1 MFGEKQSVIEVVCT
15 ALFAV
20 IGTSLI
26 FFRFDFPDPQPTLW
40 RTVLGVVL
48 IADVLAGCVAN
59 FTRGTNQYYA
69 QRPKG
74 RLLFIA
80 IHVHLLAIAWLLSAP
95 MLAAFWIW
103 LYTIASALIV
113 NRLLGHP
120 MQVFIAASLLCFG
133 LLLILSLALPGW
145 FLVTSIFFMMKV
157 MFSFA
162 VDHYRQSPS
171 GMDGD
176 NNGVRDS

>member
-1 MFGEKQSVIEVVCT
+1 MNNFLVPKALHEVFGEKQSVIEVVFT

-20 IGTSLI
+20 VGTSLI
-26 FFRFDFPDPQPTLW
+26 YFHFDFPGTAHTW
-40 RTVLGVVL
+40 RTAFGLIL
-48 IADVLAGCVAN
+48 IADVLAGCLAN

-80 IHVHLLAIAWLLSAP
+80 IHVHLLVIAWLLSAP
-95 MLAAFWIW
+95 MLAACWIW
-103 LYTIASALIV
+103 LYTIACALLV
-113 NRLLGHP
+113 NRLFGYSL
-120 MQVFIAASLLCFG
+120 QVFIAASLLCVG

-145 FLVTSIFFMMKV
+145 FLVISIFFMMKV

-162 VDHYRQSPS
+162 VDHYRQQSA
-171 GMDGD
+171 
-176 NNGVRDS
+176 